1 MTTTDDGAGQQ
12 QPLASADPTATE
24 GTPEVPTFTHREI
37 MTIFIGLMAG
47 MFVAAIDQTVVA
59 TAMPRIV
66 GSLDGL
72 QHYTWVTTSYLVAS
86 TAIMPLIGRLSD
98 LYGRKVLFQ
107 TSIAVFSAASLL
119 CGAANSLV
127 QLVVARS
134 IQGLAGGGLIV
145 LAFAI
150 VGDVVPPR
158 ERGRYQG
165 LIGSVFAVAS
175 VVGPLIGGAITDH
188 VSWRWVFF
196 VNVPVG
202 IMALVITG
210 RSLRLPRRRVETVI
224 DVRGAALVIGG
235 VACVIFALELGNDEG
250 WGSTLIVSLFV
261 AGAVLLASFWAWE
274 HRAVQPL
281 IPPHLFE
288 HRVVRTT
295 CLTAFTVGM
304 AMFGAIVF
312 LPVFL
317 QLAQG
322 RTATN
327 AGLQMVPVMGGI
339 LVAATTSG
347 RLITRIGRYRPFPI
361 IGMTVATLAFY
372 LFSTMDRST
381 PFAVAGLYMAMAG
394 LGIGMVTPVLVLAI
408 QNAVPMEELGVATS
422 TSTFLRSLGGSFG
435 AAVFGAIMTA
445 RLDRF
450 GPQYLGAGFTARKL
464 NELLLQGAASGT
476 KGSVPVAFSQ
486 TFAAA
491 LHGVFLWV
499 VPVGLV
505 ALACAI
511 AIPEVRL
518 RSAADGPVGL
528 PVE

>member
-1 MTTTDDGAGQQ
+1 MTSTKDGA
-12 QPLASADPTATE
+12 PDVTADGAPQY
-24 GTPEVPTFTHREI
+24 THRQI
-37 MTIFIGLMAG
+37 MTVFVGLMAG

-66 GSLDGL
+66 GSLNGL

-86 TAIMPLIGRLSD
+86 TAVMPLIGRLSD
-98 LYGRKVLFQ
+98 LYGRKLLFQ
-107 TSIAVFSAASLL
+107 LCIAVFSASLLL
-119 CGAANSLV
+119 CGAAQSLG
-127 QLVVARS
+127 QLVIARS
-134 IQGLAGGGLIV
+134 VQGLAGGGLIV

-188 VSWRWVFF
+188 VSWRWVFL

-202 IMALVITG
+202 LVALVITG
-210 RSLRLPRRRVETVI
+210 RALRLPRRPVDIRI
-224 DVRGAALVIGG
+224 DYVGALLVVSG
-235 VACVIFALELGNDEG
+235 VVSLIFALELGNDEG
-250 WGSTLIVSLFV
+250 WSSPMIVALFV
-261 AGAVLLASFWAWE
+261 AGAVLLGAFWAWE
-274 HRAVQPL
+274 HRAAQPL
-281 IPPHLFE
+281 IPPHLFAN
-288 HRVVRTT
+288 RVVRTT

-339 LVAATTSG
+339 LLAATVSG

-361 IGMTVATLAFY
+361 IGMSIASVAFY
-372 LFSTMDRST
+372 LFSTMTRTT
-381 PFAVAGLYMAMAG
+381 PFVVAGSYMLMAG

-408 QNAVPMEELGVATS
+408 QNAVPVEELGVATS
-422 TSTFLRSLGGSFG
+422 TSTFVRSLGGSFG
-435 AAVFGAIMTA
+435 AALFGAIMTA

-450 GPQYLGAGFTARKL
+450 GPQYIGPGFTAKKL
-464 NELLLQGAASGT
+464 NELLLQGAANGT
-476 KGSVPVAFSQ
+476 KGAVPVAFSE

-499 VPVGLV
+499 VPVGLL
-505 ALACAI
+505 ALVCAI

-518 RSAADGPVGL
+518 RSAADGPVGMPL
-528 PVE
+528 D

>member
-1 MTTTDDGAGQQ
+1 
-12 QPLASADPTATE
+12 
-24 GTPEVPTFTHREI
+24 V
-37 MTIFIGLMAG
+37 
-47 MFVAAIDQTVVA
+47 
-59 TAMPRIV
+59 
-66 GSLDGL
+66 
-72 QHYTWVTTSYLVAS
+72 
-86 TAIMPLIGRLSD
+86 
-98 LYGRKVLFQ
+98 
-107 TSIAVFSAASLL
+107 
-119 CGAANSLV
+119 
-127 QLVVARS
+127 
-134 IQGLAGGGLIV
+134 QGLAGGGLIV

-202 IMALVITG
+202 IVALVVTG
-210 RSLRLPRRRVETVI
+210 RSLRLTRRPVETVI
-224 DVRGAALVIGG
+224 DVAGAALVIAG
-235 VACVIFALELGNDEG
+235 VAGIIIALELGNEKG
-250 WGSTLIVSLFV
+250 WGSPMIIGLFV
-261 AGAVLLASFWAWE
+261 AGAVLLGAFWVWE

-281 IPPHLFE
+281 IPPGLFA

-295 CLTAFTVGM
+295 CATAFMVGM

-361 IGMTVATLAFY
+361 IGMAVASLAFY
-372 LFSTMDRST
+372 LFSTMDRTT
-381 PFAVAGLYMAMAG
+381 PYWLAGTYMAMAG

-408 QNAVPMEELGVATS
+408 QNAVPAEELGVATS

-450 GPQYLGAGFTARKL
+450 GPQFLGEGFTARKL
-464 NELLLQGAASGT
+464 NALLLQGAASGT
-476 KGSVPVAFSQ
+476 KGTVPVAFSE

-499 VPVGLV
+499 VPVGLI
-505 ALACAI
+505 ALLCAI
-511 AIPEVRL
+511 TIPEVPL
-518 RSAADGPVGL
+518 RSAADAHVGMPL
-528 PVE
+528 D